1 MQMIPSSN
9 VSPTSRGILP
19 QPNLLL
25 VNDVK
30 EGRPPG
36 PGVVLGRAG
45 EVVDAA
51 DDACVDT
58 LLAVL
63 VVLVAELPGTR
74 YNYQKFNRRDWKSQ
88 LCFSYFSVWCS
99 WVTRYCVGV
108 SLSFSS
114 A

>member
-1 MQMIPSSN
+1 MQMSPSSN
-9 VSPTSRGILP
+9 VSPTSGGILP
-19 QPNLLL
+19 EPNLLL

-30 EGRPPG
+30 EGRPSG
-36 PGVVLGRAG
+36 PRVVLGRAG

-74 YNYQKFNRRDWKSQ
+74 KDYQKLGETGKVNRVLR
-88 LCFSYFSVWCS
+88 
-99 WVTRYCVGV
+99 T
-108 SLSFSS
+108 SLSGVPGSPGTVWG
-114 A
+114 

>member
-1 MQMIPSSN
+1 MQMNPSSN
-9 VSPTSRGILP
+9 VSTTSGSILP
-19 QPNLLL
+19 EPNLLL

-36 PGVVLGRAG
+36 PRVVLGRAG

-51 DDACVDT
+51 DNACVDT

-74 YNYQKFNRRDWKSQ
+74 
-88 LCFSYFSVWCS
+88 
-99 WVTRYCVGV
+99 
-108 SLSFSS
+108 
-114 A
+114 

>member
-1 MQMIPSSN
+1 MQMNPSSN

-19 QPNLLL
+19 EPNLLL

-30 EGRPPG
+30 EGGPPG
-36 PGVVLGRAG
+36 TGVVLGRAG

-74 YNYQKFNRRDWKSQ
+74 YNYQKKTRK
-88 LCFSYFSVWCS
+88 
-99 WVTRYCVGV
+99 VTLVLRT
-108 SLSFSS
+108 SLSGVPESPGTVLG
-114 A
+114 

>member
-1 MQMIPSSN
+1 MQMSPSSN

-19 QPNLLL
+19 EPNLLL

-30 EGRPPG
+30 EGGPPG

-63 VVLVAELPGTR
+63 VVLVAELPVTR
-74 YNYQKFNRRDWKSQ
+74 YNYQGTRRVN
-88 LCFSYFSVWCS
+88 LVLR
-99 WVTRYCVGV
+99 T
-108 SLSFSS
+108 SLSGVPESPGTVLG
-114 A
+114 